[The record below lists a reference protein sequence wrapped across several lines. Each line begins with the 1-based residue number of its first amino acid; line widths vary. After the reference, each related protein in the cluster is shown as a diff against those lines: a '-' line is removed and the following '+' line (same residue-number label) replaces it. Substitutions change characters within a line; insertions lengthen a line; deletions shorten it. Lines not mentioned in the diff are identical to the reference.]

1 MTLHPRLAADCLR
14 LGAFP
19 LSELLL
25 MNDARYP
32 WYILVPR
39 REGIR
44 EIYALAE
51 ADQSQLLHE
60 SSTLARAM
68 VEALAPHKL
77 NIAAIGN
84 IVPQLHV
91 HHVARFH
98 DDAAWP
104 APVWGHGQPEP
115 YGEDAWKAA
124 AAPVLA
130 HLGSRFTPE
139 PTAGF

>member
-1 MTLHPRLAADCLR
+1 MLHPRLAADCLR

-39 REGIR
+39 REGVR
-44 EIYALAE
+44 EIFELAE
-51 ADQSQLLHE
+51 ADQAQLLRE
-60 SSTLARAM
+60 SSHLARAM
-68 VEALAPHKL
+68 VEALAPDKL

-84 IVPQLHV
+84 LVPQLHV
-91 HHVARFH
+91 HHVARFTG
-98 DDAAWP
+98 DAVWP
-104 APVWGHGQPEP
+104 APVWGRGEAEP
-115 YGEDAWKAA
+115 YAADAWRAA

-130 HLGSRFTPE
+130 RLAPE
-139 PTAGF
+139 LDPAPTAGF